1 MSEITYLGEHLLPG
15 ALGQFLIALGLSS
28 ALISAVSYFLA
39 VRQGDGHLDNRGWR
53 NLGRFSYITMS
64 GAVFGIISVMF
75 YMMIKKYYEYEY
87 VWSHVSDELPFR
99 YLFSA
104 FWEGQQGSFLL
115 WIFWHAILGLVL
127 IRVGKNW
134 ESSTMS
140 VLALVQAFLLSMII
154 GIYLTPDFRLGVTPF
169 SLLRE
174 SEGMISL
181 PIFENA
187 NYLELI
193 KGKGLNPLLQNYWM
207 TIHPPT
213 LFLGFASV
221 TIPFCYAVAG
231 LWKKDYTGWLK
242 PVLPWALFSG
252 AILGTGI
259 AMGGAWAYEA
269 LSFGGYWAWDPVE
282 NASLVPWII
291 LIGGI
296 HTNLVARSTQHSI
309 KATYAFYT
317 LAFFFILYSTFL
329 TRSGILG
336 DSSVHAFT
344 EMGLEWQLVIFM
356 VFFAG
361 LGVFQYFQHTKHIPV
376 PEREESF
383 SSREFWMFIGSL
395 VLLFSA
401 GLITFTTSLPVFNKL
416 LTYYGT
422 VVGQD
427 TSSWHMAQP
436 EDPIAHY
443 NRFQLWIGVFIALLS
458 GVAQYLIYKRDKL
471 KPNFA
476 RSIGMGLAVSA
487 ALTLITNMWLEATS
501 FSHLLLLFS
510 AVFTV
515 VSNGQYLVSVLKMK
529 LKSSASVISHL
540 GFGFMIIGVLASG
553 INKNFISNNAFAM
566 QGIFSPEDERIQ
578 KNVYLI
584 KGKPMFMG
592 GYLATYE
599 SDTMVGNNRLYEI
612 KFDKLA
618 ADNKTVEE
626 SFVLEPYLT
635 YNNSLT
641 EMVNPNPST
650 KRYLHKDIFSHITAA
665 PSKHISVEAAR
676 NEDDSLDYERYS
688 FSLYDTLR
696 IGDVSMRLQQIHLHP
711 THPEYNPEPG
721 DLAYGVQIVAWDS
734 NGIYRAANPVLAIKE
749 QKYIY
754 SFFDELEDMNIRLRL
769 TEEGLNN
776 VYPVE
781 ATLDYVTFRQKLG
794 DSFFYGDLKITIT
807 GFNRSPEHPSYQP
820 KDGDIAVA
828 VNLDVQSPDGLNFVS
843 SPIFLIRDNR
853 TFMVKDYIPEL
864 GLSSKFSSIDP
875 ASEKLDLLFAKN
887 DAKSAVFPVEVALN
901 APTDDFIVLEAI
913 EFPGIN
919 FFWLGCTM
927 MMLGMLLGMGR
938 RLKLV

>member
-1 MSEITYLGEHLLPG
+1 MSEITYLGEHLFPG

-28 ALISAVSYFLA
+28 ALISAVGYYLA
-39 VRQGDGHLDNRGWR
+39 VRHGANTSDHRGFR
-53 NLGRFSYITMS
+53 NIGRAAFIATS
-64 GAVFGIISVMF
+64 GSVFGIISIMF
-75 YMMIKKYYEYEY
+75 YMMINKYYEYEY
-87 VWSHVSDELPFR
+87 VWSHVSDELPFQ

-115 WIFWHAILGLVL
+115 WMFWHAILGLFLMWVAK
-127 IRVGKNW
+127 RW
-134 ESSTMS
+134 ESATMA

-154 GIYLTPDFRLGVTPF
+154 GIYITPDFRLGVTPF

-174 SEGMISL
+174 SEGMTNL
-181 PIFENA
+181 PIFANA
-187 NYLELI
+187 NYLEMI

-231 LWKKDYTGWLK
+231 LWKKDYSGWLK

-259 AMGGAWAYEA
+259 VMGGAWAYEA

-282 NASLVPWII
+282 NASLVPWIV

-309 KATYAFYT
+309 KATYALYV

-356 VFFAG
+356 VFFAA
-361 LGVFQYFQHTKHIPV
+361 LGIYQYFRHTRHIPV
-376 PEREESF
+376 PAREESF

-401 GLITFTTSLPVFNKL
+401 GLITFTTSLPVINKL
-416 LTYYGT
+416 STFYGSL
-422 VVGQD
+422 VGQD

-443 NRFQLWIGVFIALLS
+443 NRFQLWIAVFVAFLS
-458 GVAQYLIYKRDKL
+458 GVSQYLIYKRDKL
-471 KPNFA
+471 RDNFVKSL
-476 RSIGMGLAVSA
+476 SIGLLVSA
-487 ALTLITNMWLEATS
+487 LLTFLTNLWLDINT
-501 FSHLLLLFS
+501 FSYLLLLFS
-510 AVFTV
+510 AVFTI
-515 VSNGQYLVSVLKMK
+515 VSNGQYLVSVLKLK
-529 LKSSASVISHL
+529 LKSSASVIAHI
-540 GFGFMIIGVLASG
+540 GFGLMIIGILASG
-553 INKNFISNNAFAM
+553 INKQFISNNAFAM
-566 QGIFSPEDERIQ
+566 QGIFSPQDERIQ

-599 SDTMVGNNRLYEI
+599 SDTMIGNNRLYEI

-618 ADNKTVEE
+618 EDNKTVEE

-635 YNNSLT
+635 YNNTLT

-676 NEDDSLDYERYS
+676 NEDDSLDYQRYN
-688 FSLYDTLR
+688 FSLYDTVKVDDISMSLR
-696 IGDVSMRLQQIHLHP
+696 QIYMHP
-711 THPEYNPEPG
+711 SHPEYNPEPG
-721 DLAYGVQIVAWDS
+721 DLAYGIQIIAWDS
-734 NGIYRAANPVLAIKE
+734 NGIYRAASPVLAIKE

-754 SFFDELEDMNIRLRL
+754 SFYDELEDMNIRLRL

-781 ATLDYVTFRQKLG
+781 ATLNYETFRQKLG
-794 DSFFYGDLKITIT
+794 DSFYFGDCKITVA
-807 GFNRSPEHPSYQP
+807 GFNRSPEHASYKP
-820 KDGDIAVA
+820 EDGDIAVA
-828 VNLDVQSPDGLNFVS
+828 VNLDIESAKGIRYRS

-853 TFMVKDYIPEL
+853 TFLVKDYVPEL
-864 GLSSKFSSIDP
+864 GLSTKFSSIDP

-887 DAKSAVFPVEVALN
+887 DMASANFPVEIALN
-901 APTDDFIVLEAI
+901 APTDDFVVLEAI

-927 MMLGMLLGMGR
+927 MMMGMLLGMSR
-938 RLKLV
+938 RLKII